1 MSTMSKNDAH
11 VIRSS
16 EALRE
21 VVGPEIPGLDLKNQS
36 VLDEFAVDFLARC
49 PFLVLS
55 TADEEGHLDASPK
68 GDVAGFVLIEDE
80 HTLVIPDRSGNKLV
94 YGHLNILANP
104 KVGVLFLIPGTPET
118 LRVNGT
124 AELTVDP
131 ELLEQL
137 ASRGKPAVLAIR
149 VHVEECFFH
158 CAKAFLRVQL
168 WKPDTWPERQKISF
182 GRMFAKM
189 MGADEKAAK
198 AIDETVETDY
208 RDNL

>member
-1 MSTMSKNDAH
+1 MSQNDAH
-11 VIRSS
+11 VIRSA

-21 VVGPEIPGLDLKNQS
+21 VVGPSIPGLDLKNQS

-80 HTLVIPDRSGNKLV
+80 HTLVIPDRSGNKLA

-131 ELLEQL
+131 ELLERL
-137 ASRGKPAVLAIR
+137 ATRGKPAVLAIR

-158 CAKAFLRVQL
+158 CAKAFLRAQL
-168 WKPDTWPERQKISF
+168 WKPDTWPERQKIPF

>member
-1 MSTMSKNDAH
+1 MSQNDAH
-11 VIRSS
+11 VIRSA

-21 VVGPEIPGLDLKNQS
+21 VVGTAIPGLDLKNQS

-80 HTLVIPDRSGNKLV
+80 HTLVIPDRSGNKLA

-131 ELLEQL
+131 ELLERL

-158 CAKAFLRVQL
+158 CAKAFLRAQL

-182 GRMFAKM
+182 GRMFAKLM
-189 MGADEKAAK
+189 NADEKAAK
-198 AIDETVETDY
+198 AIDETVEADY

>member
-1 MSTMSKNDAH
+1 MSSPPFA
-11 VIRSS
+11 IRTP

-21 VVGPEIPGLDLKNQS
+21 IVGPGIPGLEQKNQKE
-36 VLDEFAVDFLARC
+36 LDEFAVDFLARC

-80 HTLVIPDRSGNKLV
+80 HTLVIPDRSGNKLA

-131 ELLEQL
+131 ELLERL

-158 CAKAFLRVQL
+158 CAKAFIRSAL
-168 WKPDTWPERQKISF
+168 WKPEAWPERQKISF
-182 GRMFAKM
+182 GRMFAEQR
-189 MGADEKAAK
+189 GGDEESARQLDAAIE
-198 AIDETVETDY
+198 ADY

>member
-1 MSTMSKNDAH
+1 MRKQDPH
-11 VIRSS
+11 VIRSA

-21 VVGPEIPGLDLKNQS
+21 VVGPSIPGLDMKNQS

-80 HTLVIPDRSGNKLV
+80 HTLVIPDRSGNKLA

-131 ELLEQL
+131 ELLERL

-158 CAKAFLRVQL
+158 CAKAFLRAQL

-182 GRMFAKM
+182 GRMFAKIM
-189 MGADEKAAK
+189 NADEKAAK
-198 AIDETVETDY
+198 AIDETVEADY